1 MRMIVVGCGQVGSSL
16 AYRLYKMGHEVVV
29 IDRNEK
35 AFDNLLDDFRGRT
48 VNGDVLTRQVLRR
61 AEVRDAD
68 ALFALTG
75 FDPLNALLAYIA
87 RSKYSV
93 MNVAARNNDPRH
105 LALQESLGVPVIAT
119 PIWITDNLSDLLPLQ
134 SAQPASTSL
143 VPHDRHGNRSTPM
156 KVLIIGGEAT
166 GEQLAALLINQKIN
180 VCLVENRPDILAQ
193 LHRELPTG
201 AIYEDNPMDL
211 RVLEHA
217 GIRDANVLVACTS
230 SDADNVALCYLAKTG
245 YQVPRTIGRINNPR
259 HAWLFSEEM
268 HVNVALNESSI
279 LAHLIEEEMTL
290 GDMMTLLK
298 LRRGR
303 YALVEIVIPP
313 GAKAVGTAIK
323 DTSFPENCVIATI
336 FRKGETIVPSGATI
350 FEVGDEVLAIT
361 DSAGR
366 EGLEELFGEPE
377 SADSNGDG

>member
-1 MRMIVVGCGQVGSSL
+1 MIVVGCGQVGSSL

-61 AEVRDAD
+61 AEVREAD

-298 LRRGR
+298 LRRGK

-323 DTSFPENCVIATI
+323 DTQFPENCVIATI

-361 DSAGR
+361 DAAGR
-366 EGLEELFGEPE
+366 ERLEELFGEPE
-377 SADSNGDG
+377 LVDSEEEK

>member
-29 IDRNEK
+29 IDRNKK
-35 AFDNLLDDFRGRT
+35 AFENLSDDFRGRT

-61 AEVRDAD
+61 AEVKDAD

-119 PIWITDNLSDLLPLQ
+119 PIWIMDNLSDLLPLQ

-217 GIRDANVLVACTS
+217 GIRDSNVLVACTS

-298 LRRGR
+298 LRRGK

-323 DTSFPENCVIATI
+323 DTPFPENCVIATI

-377 SADSNGDG
+377 LVDSEEEK